1 MALLG
6 FGGVAYFLNMKAA
19 LGVAQ
24 IVPFTTLASYTL
36 AVIPLFI
43 LMGTFCSYG
52 RIAEDCYATV
62 NKWLGHLPGGLAM
75 ATIGGCAG
83 FAAISG
89 SSVANAVT
97 MGKVAIPE
105 MRKFKYDPALAV
117 GCVAAGGTMGILIP
131 PSTGLIIYAIL
142 VEESIGKLFI
152 AGIIPGI
159 LEAVF
164 YIVAILVL
172 CMRNPLLGP
181 PAAKTTIAAKFKSI
195 PAVWPVVVLFGLVI
209 GGIYFGIFSPTE
221 AGGIG
226 AVGAL
231 IIVLARRRLSWQNF
245 RESLFEATTTTAMI
259 FILVMGAQMMI
270 SFFALTRLPFEL
282 ATIVGTLGINR
293 YLIMAGLMV
302 MYILLG
308 MVMDPTSMIFLTVP
322 VLAPLIPV
330 LGWDL
335 VWFGII
341 TTRMVEIAA
350 ITPPVGIGVFIM
362 RGVAPDVPIPTI
374 FRGIIPFFIAD
385 VIHVSLLIAIPQ
397 LATFLPGVMR

>member
-1 MALLG
+1 
-6 FGGVAYFLNMKAA
+6 
-19 LGVAQ
+19 
-24 IVPFTTLASYTL
+24 
-36 AVIPLFI
+36 
-43 LMGTFCSYG
+43 
-52 RIAEDCYATV
+52 
-62 NKWLGHLPGGLAM
+62 
-75 ATIGGCAG
+75 
-83 FAAISG
+83 
-89 SSVANAVT
+89 
-97 MGKVAIPE
+97 
-105 MRKFKYDPALAV
+105 
-117 GCVAAGGTMGILIP
+117 
-131 PSTGLIIYAIL
+131 
-142 VEESIGKLFI
+142 
-152 AGIIPGI
+152 
-159 LEAVF
+159 
-164 YIVAILVL
+164 
-172 CMRNPLLGP
+172 
-181 PAAKTTIAAKFKSI
+181 
-195 PAVWPVVVLFGLVI
+195 
-209 GGIYFGIFSPTE
+209 
-221 AGGIG
+221 
-226 AVGAL
+226 
-231 IIVLARRRLSWQNF
+231 
-245 RESLFEATTTTAMI
+245 
-259 FILVMGAQMMI
+259 
-270 SFFALTRLPFEL
+270 LTRLPFEL